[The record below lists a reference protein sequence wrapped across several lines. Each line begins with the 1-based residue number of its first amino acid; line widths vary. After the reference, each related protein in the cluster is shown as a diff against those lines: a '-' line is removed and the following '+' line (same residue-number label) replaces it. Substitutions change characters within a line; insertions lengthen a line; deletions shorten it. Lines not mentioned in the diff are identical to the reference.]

1 MDDDF
6 TSREKV
12 IANMMTK
19 KQWQQ
24 ALDSITD
31 EELASCIPVETEEAV
46 EVETEEAV
54 EVETEENKEVKK
66 ACNLLQGYLDDQG
79 SGLDVVPEC
88 KSWDEFEQ
96 VCSKFFST
104 PAYFIE
110 NYIKVNL

>member
-31 EELASCIPVETEEAV
+31 EELASCIP
-46 EVETEEAV
+46 VETEEAV